1 MESVELINDFCLDS
15 IQFSC
20 LAIHLNYEFRF
31 NAFLTQPFF
40 SACQKGLSF
49 WIRKIHKNVW
59 KVSHT
64 PKERNSLDNKS
75 CQRKTCLSGLTHD
88 LSFHGIHCI
97 QSLSDVSMDKKD
109 FFLLPKKNTNM
120 RCIFLIVNYF
130 TLSSSKETY
139 YDGIL
144 SFLHSGLF
152 NKHCQWQN

>member
-1 MESVELINDFCLDS
+1 MVMILLKNERFLFPSSHCSGPIVHWMESVEFIDDFCLDS

-64 PKERNSLDNKS
+64 PKERNSSENKS

-109 FFLLPKKNTNM
+109 WFSQRKIPM
-120 RCIFLIVNYF
+120 CDVY
-130 TLSSSKETY
+130 S
-139 YDGIL
+139 
-144 SFLHSGLF
+144 
-152 NKHCQWQN
+152 

>member
-1 MESVELINDFCLDS
+1 MPLDFWQFVWNWLD
-15 IQFSC
+15 IIEWN
-20 LAIHLNYEFRF
+20 LLNLLMIFVWIPVNSLVLNFEFRL
-31 NAFLTQPFF
+31 NAFPTQLFF
-40 SACQKGLSF
+40 SGCQKGLSF

-109 FFLLPKKNTNM
+109 FFFFQRKIPI
-120 RCIFLIVNYF
+120 CDVY
-130 TLSSSKETY
+130 S
-139 YDGIL
+139 
-144 SFLHSGLF
+144 
-152 NKHCQWQN
+152 